1 MIDVWKRG
9 NNGNDLNYQRGG
21 FSSLQGGPPSGTVNI
36 CPNMA
41 ARVNTGGGVGPLI
54 RRCHMSPC
62 VFHKMRP
69 FNDGFIISPSGEKN
83 SEREL
88 RMTWTEG
95 ERALGWKSGVPAG
108 RLEENKNRSSE
119 RWNLCFE
126 GAYSWCCVGHRR
138 LNGLCHM
145 WYGPADTK
153 GLLRLWPCG
162 GFNLGPFLRVR
173 TQLMIISLCFS

>member
-21 FSSLQGGPPSGTVNI
+21 FSSLRGGPPSGTVNI

-41 ARVNTGGGVGPLI
+41 ARVNTGGGWVVWSGGVTCCPASSTKWELLMTGLLFHPVA
-54 RRCHMSPC
+54 RRTQRGS
-62 VFHKMRP
+62 
-69 FNDGFIISPSGEKN
+69 
-83 SEREL
+83 SEWPGQRGKEL
-88 RMTWTEG
+88 RDESLAFRLG
-95 ERALGWKSGVPAG
+95 DERKT
-108 RLEENKNRSSE
+108 KKRSSE
-119 RWNLCFE
+119 RWNLCLE
-126 GAYSWCCVGHRR
+126 GAYSRCSVGHRR

-162 GFNLGPFLRVR
+162 RL
-173 TQLMIISLCFS
+173 